1 MQKSLEKF
9 KEDYE
14 KTKKDFDVERVQM
27 QKTLTDQNREIE
39 KEKAGK
45 NLLSLHTD
53 FFYFQGL
60 RFLLTMQEKYPKNN
74 RLPFSM
80 MSN

>member
-1 MQKSLEKF
+1 MQKSFEKF

-14 KTKKDFDVERVQM
+14 KTKKDFEVERFPM
-27 QKTLTDQNREIE
+27 QKTITDQNREIE

-53 FFYFQGL
+53 FFLFPGPSISINHA
-60 RFLLTMQEKYPKNN
+60 RKI
-74 RLPFSM
+74 S
-80 MSN
+80 